1 MSSIKENLNCIRDN
15 IKKYASGVNRDEND
29 IILLAVTK
37 TVDVNEVLEA
47 INNGVTDVGENKPQ
61 ELARKYEIIG
71 NKVNWHLIGSL
82 QTNKVKYIID
92 KVSMI
97 HSLDRYALCEEIQKR
112 AEKIDRTIDCLVQV
126 NISKEDSKHGLYE
139 ENVIDFIKNVSS
151 RYKNINIKESAN
163 NAKRSSEDITL
174 IAVTKTVDVDKILE
188 AIEYGVTDVGEN
200 KPQELARKYDIIG
213 DKVKWHLIGSLQTN
227 KVKYIIDKV
236 HMIHSLDR
244 ESLCEE
250 IQKRAEKIDR
260 IIDCLVQVNISKE
273 DSKHG
278 LYEEDVIDF
287 ITNISNKYT
296 NIRIKGLMTMAP
308 FTENEDEVREVFR
321 SLKNLSLD
329 IDKLNIPNVSMKYLS
344 MGMSN
349 DYKIAVEEGSTIV
362 RVGTSIFGERNYN
375 NQ

>member
-1 MSSIKENLNCIRDN
+1 MSAIRENLESIK
-15 IKKYASGVNRDEND
+15 
-29 IILLAVTK
+29 
-37 TVDVNEVLEA
+37 
-47 INNGVTDVGENKPQ
+47 
-61 ELARKYEIIG
+61 
-71 NKVNWHLIGSL
+71 
-82 QTNKVKYIID
+82 
-92 KVSMI
+92 
-97 HSLDRYALCEEIQKR
+97 
-112 AEKIDRTIDCLVQV
+112 
-126 NISKEDSKHGLYE
+126 
-139 ENVIDFIKNVSS
+139 F
-151 RYKNINIKESAN
+151 NIKESAN

-308 FTENEDEVREVFR
+308 FVDDEEVIESVFKG
-321 SLKNLSLD
+321 LKDLSLEVES
-329 IDKLNIPNVSMKYLS
+329 LGLENVYMNTLS
-344 MGMSN
+344 MGMSH
-349 DYKIAVEEGSTIV
+349 DYHIAIKNGATIV
-362 RVGTSIFGERNYN
+362 RVGTAIFGPRNYN
-375 NQ
+375 N